1 MGNEIK
7 MSHVSQLIINRGKL
21 YDISS
26 LHYLLLITS
35 LRLCKIHIGST
46 YECFCF
52 PFSSFLFSSL
62 LFSSCL
68 SCHQLNFAPLHH
80 PIDGWKSKKTC
91 VAIPQATITVP
102 NIKILLIYSFP
113 TFYSRSYYTLLSS
126 KTCSLLNYLF
136 EDLSL
141 VLP

>member
-1 MGNEIK
+1 MTSVHSTIFF
-7 MSHVSQLIINRGKL
+7 
-21 YDISS
+21 SS
-26 LHYLLLITS
+26 LLYGYVRSILGVRTSASVFLL
-35 LRLCKIHIGST
+35 H
-46 YECFCF
+46 
-52 PFSSFLFSSL
+52 LFSPL

-141 VLP
+141 VLPWLRFQ